1 MTESMPRGLET
12 IHLPQRQSQLFV
24 NVFYSRLKNRDFPGG
39 PVVKN
44 LPCNAG
50 DAILI
55 SYRGTKIPDATE
67 QLSPSTTAT
76 EPCAATESP
85 RTAAEEPVCP
95 RCQRSRYIQ
104 KEQTFL
110 TQTFGLI
117 MLQENSTNI

>member
-1 MTESMPRGLET
+1 MGIEESA
-12 IHLPQRQSQLFV
+12 S
-24 NVFYSRLKNRDFPGG
+24 KRDFPGG

-76 EPCAATESP
+76 VTVSGEKLKAFPQGQDKDVHSRHFLNTVLEVLATAIREG
-85 RTAAEEPVCP
+85 
-95 RCQRSRYIQ
+95 
-104 KEQTFL
+104 K
-110 TQTFGLI
+110 
-117 MLQENSTNI
+117 